1 MTTKPSPDAIKML
14 KSLEEH
20 FNQAFDANK
29 YSGLFRREFSH
40 MFKIDHAS
48 QISIYGS
55 NDAYIF
61 GLGIIDCWDFDRNVE
76 LIENKINEK
85 VQEKEERIQW
95 YENLIPLVEKDI
107 TEGKVDNVFV
117 ELFYKTLE
125 EVRKWRKPEEERYAY
140 LPLVVNH
147 LKGTTS
153 SDYKTIKQDLSDRAE
168 WRKQFNVSDGLY
180 QQFCEWIDLP
190 STKKQYGNRRWN
202 AMKEKLALR
211 GRDWFVHGEI
221 KDIESAKKVMSEVF
235 YPDQEEYYKQLEKWA
250 KSEIEDKDC
259 SNWIVFFLWKG
270 RTMPVRQ
277 VQLLKFKGNL
287 EKGKA
292 FLLSKYEEKLGWD
305 KKKREERES
314 RHSSIFDSFDENYNS
329 FQEIWTNLENKYSL
343 FPVCICSNVTEND
356 YPKLSMFGDW
366 TDGLKLQHDT
376 VRFNLLVQDMTLAS
390 TNRYFYTYRSKYKKS
405 SNKFIIY
412 SDESFKFIK
421 EYLQEVIPEVVFN
434 ENIVGCI
441 TLIDYKSSSQA
452 TGITALLSY
461 SKDDYA
467 KSPKVITK
475 FASNKN
481 ILASRGFQNTVGYR
495 LFTNAVIYHI
505 AKEIG
510 LSINLPLDKTISDS
524 GFKLLKDKLESKMDD
539 LSFEDRYL
547 CHFIDTQYK
556 FPTDHAD
563 IFDVFR
569 LSRRINLFHNVH
581 HHYSTPIFQ
590 EWLFPFGKIVNQYD
604 NNEFKKNTES
614 VGGDF
619 YKYRDDLNLWFDK
632 TNKHFLANLRTLCY
646 LNWVFVCNE
655 TGNIKKLSSLW
666 LYKILYSCHL
676 ESYQKDNAFF
686 SSILYYTLIQ
696 NERIFMILID
706 RLLEENDK
714 MLPGKY
720 SSASIFY
727 HLVRYYSNGFKGW
740 GKGLSYSQLDFLN
753 DGKKKHELLNLFS
766 KNHTCEASISDNEV
780 LDVASKLFDFIENM
794 LEIDIHPHTEILEIF
809 KDMKPFDIPDNF
821 RYERRQS
828 YSYRRQSYS
837 YREYNGDYSGTYA
850 HDVMGYTNDEID
862 TIFDGDPDAYWNID

>member
-14 KSLEEH
+14 KSLKEH

-29 YSGLFRREFSH
+29 YSAVFRREFSH
-40 MFKIDHAS
+40 MFKIDHAF

-55 NDAYIF
+55 NDAYIL
-61 GLGIIDCWDFDRNVE
+61 GLGIIDCWDFERNVE

-85 VQEKEERIQW
+85 VRKKEERIQW
-95 YENLIPLVEKDI
+95 FENLIPLVEKDKI
-107 TEGKVDNVFV
+107 EGKVDNVFV
-117 ELFYKTLE
+117 ELFYQTLE
-125 EVRKWRKPEEERYAY
+125 EVRKWRKSEEESYAY
-140 LPLVVNH
+140 LPLVVDH
-147 LKGTTS
+147 LKGTTA
-153 SDYKTIKQDLSDRAE
+153 SDYKTIKQDLSDRIK
-168 WRKQFNVSDGLY
+168 WRKQHNVSDELY
-180 QQFCEWIDLP
+180 QQFCEWIELP

-211 GRDWFVHGEI
+211 ERDWFGHDEI

-250 KSEIEDKDC
+250 KSEIEDKEC
-259 SNWIVFFLWKG
+259 SNWIGFFLWKG

-305 KKKREERES
+305 KKKREDREF

-329 FQEIWTNLENKYSL
+329 FQEIWTNQENKYSL
-343 FPVCICSNVTEND
+343 YPVCISSNVTENY
-356 YPKLSMFGDW
+356 YPKLSMFEDW
-366 TDGLKLQHDT
+366 TDGLKLQHDS
-376 VRFNLLVQDMTLAS
+376 VQFGLCVQDFTLAS

-412 SDESFKFIK
+412 SDESFKLIK
-421 EYLQEVIPEVVFN
+421 EYLQEVMPEVSFN

-441 TLIDYKSSSQA
+441 TLIDYKSSSQT
-452 TGITALLSY
+452 TGITSLLSY
-461 SKDDYA
+461 SKDDFA
-467 KSPKVITK
+467 KSPKVLTK
-475 FASNKN
+475 FDNNKN
-481 ILASRGFQNTVGYR
+481 ILASRGFQNKVGYR

-524 GFKLLKDKLESKMDD
+524 DFKSLKDIIEYKIDD

-590 EWLFPFGKIVNQYD
+590 EWLFHYGKIVNQY
-604 NNEFKKNTES
+604 NNYEFKKNTES

-619 YKYRDDLNLWFDK
+619 YKYRDDLKLGFDK
-632 TNKHFLANLRTLCY
+632 TNKHFLFNLRTLCY

-666 LYKILYSCHL
+666 LYKVLYNCHL
-676 ESYQKDNAFF
+676 EAYQKDRAFF

-696 NERIFMILID
+696 NERIFVILID
-706 RLLEENDK
+706 RILEGDNK
-714 MLPGKY
+714 VLFGKY
-720 SSASIFY
+720 NSAAIFY

-740 GKGLSYSQLDFLN
+740 GKSLSYSQLVFLN
-753 DGKKKHELLNLFS
+753 DGKKKHELLNLFR
-766 KNHTCEASISDNEV
+766 KNRTCEASISDHEV

-794 LEIDIHPHTEILEIF
+794 LEIDMHPHTKILEIF

-821 RYERRQS
+821 RYERRQT
-828 YSYRRQSYS
+828 YS
-837 YREYNGDYSGTYA
+837 YREYNGDYTGTYA